1 MLNELLNLLQNQ
13 YEDQDPSLEKVSLS
27 KLKFSQNHNGKENLL
42 LPFFTQSIQKGKV
55 QLQVDE
61 KATLFNLKEFF
72 DFYNYVSKLVFKNF
86 QEDRT
91 TKEKPD
97 YKLSDLLLLLTLK
110 EKSFPYLKYWIN
122 TDLSLKETLLRV
134 GMSDNEE
141 EYVSSLKNIKKSVL
155 DKELKTIL
163 NKGEYFFNFTLFV
176 STDETKQYSVF
187 IRFQLSWQQNLY
199 FDLSSDFIIVKN
211 IQNVWNMN
219 QNIKFTGYFD
229 EINKGLM
236 ETLKMLKH
244 DNLFYLVSKDFNK
257 SLNNLK
263 AKDYGG
269 VVYFIEELDI
279 YLNKLLKN

>member
-42 LPFFTQSIQKGKV
+42 LPFFTQSVQKGKV

-61 KATLFNLKEFF
+61 KATLFNLKDFF

-122 TDLSLKETLLRV
+122 TDLSLKEALLKA

-141 EYVSSLKNIKKSVL
+141 EYVSSLKNIKQSVL

-163 NKGEYFFNFTLFV
+163 DNGEYFFNLTLFV
-176 STDETKQYSVF
+176 STDEKKQYSVF
-187 IRFQLSWQQNLY
+187 IRFQLSFQQNLY
-199 FDLSSDFIIVKN
+199 FDLSSDFIIVRN
-211 IQNVWNMN
+211 IQNVWNMK
-219 QNIKFTGYFD
+219 QNVKFIGYID
-229 EINKGLM
+229 EVNKDLI

-244 DNLFYLVSKDFNK
+244 NDLFYLVSEDFNE
-257 SLNNLK
+257 SLSNLK
-263 AKDYGG
+263 AKNYDE
-269 VVYFIEELDI
+269 VVYFIEEFDI

>member
-55 QLQVDE
+55 QLQIDE

-86 QEDRT
+86 HEDRT
-91 TKEKPD
+91 TKGKPD

-122 TDLSLKETLLRV
+122 TDSSLKESLLKA

-141 EYVSSLKNIKKSVL
+141 EYVSSLKNIKLSVL

-163 NKGEYFFNFTLFV
+163 DEGEYFFNLTLFV

-187 IRFQLSWQQNLY
+187 IRFQLSFQQNLY
-199 FDLSSDFIIVKN
+199 FDLSSDFIIVRN
-211 IQNVWNMN
+211 IQNVWNMK
-219 QNIKFTGYFD
+219 QNVKFIGYLD
-229 EINKGLM
+229 EVNKDLI

-244 DNLFYLVSKDFNK
+244 DDLFYLVSEDFNE
-257 SLNNLK
+257 SLSNLK
-263 AKDYGG
+263 AKNYDE
-269 VVYFIEELDI
+269 VVYIEDLDI
-279 YLNKLLKN
+279 NINKLFKN